1 MSEPLDEDAPALAA
15 VAADATTL
23 LEASTDDGVGHP
35 GLEGLGDAEDVVTQL
50 SRLAEELQR
59 TMTHLGDYLD
69 ESSSG
74 RDHPRPG
81 LGAARQALG
90 DVRVVAA
97 EMAQLLRVAEQA
109 LLEARTA
116 R

>member
-1 MSEPLDEDAPALAA
+1 MTEPLDEDAPALAA

-23 LEASTDDGVGHP
+23 LEASTDEGVGRP
-35 GLEGLGDAEDVVTQL
+35 GLEDLGDAEDVVTQL
-50 SRLAEELQR
+50 SRLAEDLQQ

-69 ESSSG
+69 QQSAADSA
-74 RDHPRPG
+74 RPG

-109 LLEARTA
+109 LLEERTA
-116 R
+116 G